1 MQLNNPCIFA
11 MLDNSTHPLDSRNY
25 AEHLFDM
32 AAVIMLVLDA
42 NGRVERINP
51 KGCEILGHQVEDIL
65 GKDWFDHFLPDNL
78 PARDATRLPSIGER
92 GRGTHTPLQQLRTD
106 RIG

>member
-1 MQLNNPCIFA
+1 MPLDNPDTFI
-11 MLDNSTHPLDSRNY
+11 MLDKSPQPLAARNY

-51 KGCEILGHQVEDIL
+51 KGCEILGYRVEDIL
-65 GKDWFDHFLPDNL
+65 GKDWFDHFIPENH
-78 PARDATRLPSIGER
+78 RQETRCVFPSVGER
-92 GRGTHTPLQQLRTD
+92 GRGTHTPLR
-106 RIG
+106 